1 MCTCV
6 CIQLVLFGPEG
17 WGGVC
22 GIVGGA
28 GDSEAGLDEGLSPA
42 KVAFFSPTP
51 PYQQK
56 QKAKEN
62 INYSLQID

>member
-1 MCTCV
+1 MCVYTTCIV
-6 CIQLVLFGPEG
+6 WAGG
-17 WGGVC
+17 GGGGVC